1 MRQSRTF
8 KLMRL
13 ELTGRQLTITPAIR
27 KLVDERLQHVLR
39 FLNDSAVSAQV
50 VLTKEK
56 TRFHADITL
65 HARGEHFMHGEATGR
80 DLASALS
87 AAVDKIDRQ
96 GRRLKEKWKDRK
108 RRGTAARAAAAAA
121 PLEGA
126 PRAASVRTAATEAR
140 RAAPSDG
147 EATQVKVIRARRYE
161 VKAMSID
168 EASRRVGA
176 SSDAFLVFRN
186 DLTDAV
192 NVLFRRPDGNLGL
205 IEPEV

>member
-1 MRQSRTF
+1 MALKKR
-8 KLMRL
+8 MRL
-13 ELTGRQLTITPAIR
+13 ELTGRHVTITPAIR
-27 KLVDERLQHVLR
+27 KLVDERLEHVLR

-80 DLASALS
+80 DVASALG

-108 RRGTAARAAAAAA
+108 RRGPTARTAEAAQPDGVPRATSVRAAGGDGRRAAA
-121 PLEGA
+121 P
-126 PRAASVRTAATEAR
+126 AS
-140 RAAPSDG
+140 
-147 EATQVKVIRARRYE
+147 EATQVRVIRARRYE
-161 VKAMSID
+161 VRAMSID

-176 SSDAFLVFRN
+176 GNDAFFVFRN

-192 NVLFRRPDGNLGL
+192 NVLFRRPDGHLGL